1 MLNRKRLS
9 LNRSVVRITVI
20 VQSIFMNI
28 CKSIILIIAI
38 YGHLR
43 IDKNVV
49 PGSAEKVKRNSA
61 EYYQAYSE
69 ASHWV
74 SNARTPLL
82 FK

>member
-1 MLNRKRLS
+1 MQKYYPNYRYIWSFK
-9 LNRSVVRITVI
+9 NP
-20 VQSIFMNI
+20 
-28 CKSIILIIAI
+28 
-38 YGHLR
+38 
-43 IDKNVV
+43 DKNVV

-74 SNARTPLL
+74 SNAYTTL